1 MLLNR
6 KSNIYIWNNERKEVK
21 KRMAER
27 KNESMTEQEVENM
40 LIKHE
45 MEEYPEECTREG
57 YTDAEM
63 KALAKRDW
71 MKMKE
76 QEYDASL

>member
-1 MLLNR
+1 
-6 KSNIYIWNNERKEVK
+6 
-21 KRMAER
+21 MAER

-45 MEEYPEECTREG
+45 MEECPEECTREG

-76 QEYDASL
+76 QEYDTSL